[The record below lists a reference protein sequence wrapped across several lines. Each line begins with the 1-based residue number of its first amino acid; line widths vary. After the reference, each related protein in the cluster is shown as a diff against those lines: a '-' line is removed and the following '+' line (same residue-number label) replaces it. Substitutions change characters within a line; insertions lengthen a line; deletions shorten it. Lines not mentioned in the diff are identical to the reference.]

1 MTISDNMKNS
11 SNTLDFFDEIT
22 GICKDLFLKKMKDY
36 GPTWAIFRWESLAD
50 QIWIKAKRVRTL
62 EELEDKKL
70 IPEGRDIEYI
80 GIINYSLIALI
91 KLWYREEIPNLE
103 EIINKG
109 EFAEID
115 ERKVSDLYDKVIE
128 RVRELMIKKNHDYG
142 EAWREMKVSSIT
154 DQILIKL
161 YRIRNILKLD
171 RKLQAS
177 EDLDAQ
183 FSDIINYC
191 VFALIK
197 MRNEA

>member
-142 EAWREMKVSSIT
+142 EAWREMK
-154 DQILIKL
+154 
-161 YRIRNILKLD
+161 Y
-171 RKLQAS
+171 LQ
-177 EDLDAQ
+177 
-183 FSDIINYC
+183 
-191 VFALIK
+191 
-197 MRNEA
+197 